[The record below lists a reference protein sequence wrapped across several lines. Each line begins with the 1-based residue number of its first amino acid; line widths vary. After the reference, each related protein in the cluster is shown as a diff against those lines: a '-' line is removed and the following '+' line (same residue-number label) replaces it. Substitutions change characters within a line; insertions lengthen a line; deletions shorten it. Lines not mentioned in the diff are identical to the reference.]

1 MNSPEYPARPLG
13 LSEYRIP
20 TVASDT
26 VLAFHAKTE
35 NYTEER
41 TSISATSVELN
52 VVPAE
57 FLCIYSVYIVGINS
71 LVGLGPGYCRR
82 YHFET
87 NSLVPM
93 DLIIGQVYD

>member
-1 MNSPEYPARPLG
+1 M
-13 LSEYRIP
+13 
-20 TVASDT
+20 VASDA

-71 LVGLGPGYCRR
+71 LSDKYTIEHSNYIQQYGSNSGLSSDSGRL
-82 YHFET
+82 EALT
-87 NSLVPM
+87 
-93 DLIIGQVYD
+93 